1 MKHTIIAPV
10 SEFTGVVAG
19 VHFADGKAE
28 TDSENA
34 VAYFLRQ
41 GYTVEPA
48 SSETESNEPP
58 SDPSGKPDGDS
69 SADDKS
75 GRARPR
81 SKPKE
86 E

>member
-10 SEFTGVVAG
+10 AEFTGVVAG

-28 TDSENA
+28 TDNENA

-41 GYTVEPA
+41 GYTVKPGDSAPA
-48 SSETESNEPP
+48 
-58 SDPSGKPDGDS
+58 GKPDDGT
-69 SADDKS
+69 KTT
-75 GRARPR
+75 GRTR